1 MSISVDERQAQ
12 KLEQAKKE
20 MSKRIVYEIAKHHY
34 AFYAGLSTFEFAD
47 FICKKI
53 GICFVSD
60 QEFKLIE
67 MFYQFAQGNK
77 S

>member
-1 MSISVDERQAQ
+1 MSITIDQFQEK

-20 MSKRIVYEIAKHHY
+20 MSKRIVYEIAKYHQ
-34 AFYAGLSTFEFAD
+34 AFYDGLSAVEFAD

-67 MFYQFAQGNK
+67 MFHKFAQENN
-77 S
+77 